1 MDGSI
6 HQMLLYFVPCTTYV
20 CMYVCM
26 YTPFAVAFAFHRR
39 TSTNGCIFLY
49 QSLKKG
55 KTDRQTD
62 GTTERT
68 ERNGT
73 KERNRKAQKTKTKS
87 QKKKSVSI
95 SNHLLI
101 TMNNS
106 NMDGWNR
113 LIFIPISPLF
123 PFFSHSHSHL
133 SLSFPFFPLSH
144 FFLILSFFLFLIF
157 FFPFSHIFLRSMK
170 RLFFIKINRV
180 YNIILY
186 K

>member
-1 MDGSI
+1 MDGRVNPPNVI
-6 HQMLLYFVPCTTYV
+6 ILRALYNV

-39 TSTNGCIFLY
+39 TSTNVCIFLY

-62 GTTERT
+62 GTN

-101 TMNNS
+101 TMNNL

-113 LIFIPISPLF
+113 
-123 PFFSHSHSHL
+123 
-133 SLSFPFFPLSH
+133 
-144 FFLILSFFLFLIF
+144 
-157 FFPFSHIFLRSMK
+157 
-170 RLFFIKINRV
+170 
-180 YNIILY
+180 
-186 K
+186 